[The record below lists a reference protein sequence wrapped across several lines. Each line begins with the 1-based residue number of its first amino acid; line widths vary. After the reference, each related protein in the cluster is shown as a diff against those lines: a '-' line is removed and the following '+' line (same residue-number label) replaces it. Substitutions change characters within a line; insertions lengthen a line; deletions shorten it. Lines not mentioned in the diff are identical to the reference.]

1 MQLGNAIIFLVIYK
15 EKCDFGVR
23 NTQRL
28 GCSLIEHSG
37 LLSTNLH
44 LWLIIDKPPCPV
56 KITNRAVQNILL
68 ASWYDACFWDT
79 MILTY
84 QEWLS
89 KLFKLKK
96 QSLSAKISF
105 ALWISQTNGKIG
117 ASSLTGTLVPIAT
130 MTRPM
135 TNSSTPIIHPVLAT
149 MVTISKLRAN
159 VQSIDNAM
167 QQGTTF

>member
-1 MQLGNAIIFLVIYK
+1 MQLGNAIIFLVFYK

-23 NTQRL
+23 NTERL

-56 KITNRAVQNILL
+56 KITSRAVWNILL

-96 QSLSAKISF
+96 AKSQRKNIFCSVDITHKWQDRRF
-105 ALWISQTNGKIG
+105 ITYGHTGTDSYNDQTNDK
-117 ASSLTGTLVPIAT
+117 LVHT
-130 MTRPM
+130 YYLSRPSYHSNHRK
-135 TNSSTPIIHPVLAT
+135 T
-149 MVTISKLRAN
+149 
-159 VQSIDNAM
+159 QS
-167 QQGTTF
+167 